1 MVLATHHIQ
10 GGTIKME
17 ILGRPP
23 LRDGPGAAVA
33 VPLRNSSWNKGI
45 RLRQNI
51 VRFQMISRTDRPVPR
66 FVHEAKGKSFHIS
79 SFKANFQNDKARDA
93 SIKPISPNS
102 SVKISFL
109 PHEKEENL
117 QVSPAAQDMPVSC
130 TSESDKTISQSQT
143 IHGLFLKWLNLLRT
157 GATVET
163 GDGIL
168 EKPPQMDHLTEQTAT
183 KSKERGETL
192 KVVLCYFL
200 GLDATIMVPLLIFI
214 PLYLAV
220 NVKYGSQVS
229 RELTPLWIIGPLIV
243 ALYVKLL
250 RGIFALYV
258 FSFKQ
263 SVKVIKNLP
272 TYFSLSSSYIA
283 EGKLKEDIRARFWQ
297 PFVNIKNLDYKEFTM
312 RKWKVFQEWFVEKYL
327 DFVESIWPHYCRTIR
342 FLKRANLI

>member
-51 VRFQMISRTDRPVPR
+51 VRFQMISRTDRCISLKPTFPLRPVPR

-229 RELTPLWIIGPLIV
+229 RELTPLWI
-243 ALYVKLL
+243 
-250 RGIFALYV
+250 FALYV